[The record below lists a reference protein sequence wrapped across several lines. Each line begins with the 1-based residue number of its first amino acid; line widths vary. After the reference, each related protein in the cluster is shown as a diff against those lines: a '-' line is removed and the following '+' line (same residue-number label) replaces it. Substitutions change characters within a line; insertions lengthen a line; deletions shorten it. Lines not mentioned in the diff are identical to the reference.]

1 MTPSRQAV
9 TATLLSFL
17 LAGCSLPGSAD
28 EPPGRV
34 DAEAVAT
41 TPPDA
46 EDPEASPPVGAD
58 RGASAPEPDAA
69 ASEADPDA
77 ADPDGRAATRRTP
90 DPAALSSD
98 GRPRRALLSIP
109 AIGLRDLSVLP
120 YRGRPDD
127 APGTRIQ
134 NGGVAASP
142 HGARG
147 GVGPAGVGNYIV
159 TAHRTSSTRAF
170 ADLPSVRAGDAV
182 HVVAAGTRYTYRVTR
197 TRSTSFRSAASLARQ
212 SAAVPGR
219 PGREPTRA
227 MITLST
233 CATPEDHARGNY
245 WSDEF
250 GNPEHRIDKVGVL
263 VTAVPARAATD

>member
-9 TATLLSFL
+9 TATLLSL
-17 LAGCSLPGSAD
+17 VLAGCSLPGSAD
-28 EPPGRV
+28 EPPSREGA
-34 DAEAVAT
+34 DAVAT
-41 TPPDA
+41 TSSDTSPSDGSPPN
-46 EDPEASPPVGAD
+46 ASPPDV
-58 RGASAPEPDAA
+58 A
-69 ASEADPDA
+69 ASGAVDPDA
-77 ADPDGRAATRRTP
+77 VASDGRAEARRAP
-90 DPAALSSD
+90 DPAALASD

-120 YRGRPDD
+120 YRGQPDD

-134 NGGVAASP
+134 DGGVAASP

-170 ADLPSVRAGDAV
+170 ADLPSVRAGDKV

-250 GNPEHRIDKVGVL
+250 GNPEHRIDKIGVL
-263 VTAVPARAATD
+263 VAAVPARAAAD